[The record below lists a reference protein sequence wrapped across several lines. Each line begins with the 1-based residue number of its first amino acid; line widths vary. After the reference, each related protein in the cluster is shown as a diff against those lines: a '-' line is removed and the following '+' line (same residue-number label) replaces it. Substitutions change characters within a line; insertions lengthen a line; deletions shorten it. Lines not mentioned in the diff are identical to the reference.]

1 MCRNVCASVLLA
13 LMLFFGVPSLA
24 SAQNII
30 GTQSNYSGSKALM
43 INPALIS
50 TSFLYFDA
58 GLSFGV
64 YSYNDLMYLKSRDFS
79 KFLFSGYNSWSS
91 YDWTMYN
98 QYGVPHE
105 FLYVRDTMPN
115 SLTESI
121 DLNILSMFINI
132 DSRQSLALSLNNRV
146 YSSVTNLPWEFGRI
160 AIEGLDSLYFDRYSS
175 EDIRIATMEWS
186 ELALGY
192 SRTVYDRFL
201 NKFDVGISL
210 KGIIAYGGA
219 VLNVNNLDYE
229 ILSKD
234 NSNVYAI
241 DADIHYAAPLNY
253 SSQFSS
259 NDVFMSDKLKNG
271 LGFGVD
277 FGFVYTKR
285 KSVGM
290 NRRSVSSCD
299 MDPVLYRWRLG
310 VSVTDIGFV
319 KFKGNARSH
328 HYFNDEPTLF
338 IHSALDDVNSI
349 DDLSKT
355 LSAIYFHGDSLASV
369 VGDEFTMTL
378 PSSLNMQLDFNIN
391 DKFYVGAMWI
401 QPFALSENSVRK
413 AAQIVVSPRFENE
426 YFDFILPVTLYDY
439 SKMFLGAEMRLW
451 FFSIGTQNILSFC
464 GIGDFYGMDLYFSLK
479 FNILKGRCLGSG
491 RDACWN
497 SDFR

>member
-1 MCRNVCASVLLA
+1 
-13 LMLFFGVPSLA
+13 
-24 SAQNII
+24 
-30 GTQSNYSGSKALM
+30 
-43 INPALIS
+43 
-50 TSFLYFDA
+50 
-58 GLSFGV
+58 
-64 YSYNDLMYLKSRDFS
+64 
-79 KFLFSGYNSWSS
+79 
-91 YDWTMYN
+91 
-98 QYGVPHE
+98 
-105 FLYVRDTMPN
+105 
-115 SLTESI
+115 
-121 DLNILSMFINI
+121 
-132 DSRQSLALSLNNRV
+132 
-146 YSSVTNLPWEFGRI
+146 
-160 AIEGLDSLYFDRYSS
+160 
-175 EDIRIATMEWS
+175 
-186 ELALGY
+186 
-192 SRTVYDRFL
+192 
-201 NKFDVGISL
+201 
-210 KGIIAYGGA
+210 
-219 VLNVNNLDYE
+219 
-229 ILSKD
+229 
-234 NSNVYAI
+234 
-241 DADIHYAAPLNY
+241 
-253 SSQFSS
+253 
-259 NDVFMSDKLKNG
+259 MSDKLKNG

-299 MDPVLYRWRLG
+299 MDHVLYRWRLG